1 MKATTWADV
10 SIIGAGISGL
20 VAAAMLSKEGYK
32 VAVLERDI
40 HPGGCAAN
48 FNHNGFNFAVGA
60 TVAMGLEPG
69 GLVRSIYEK
78 LDLEARYVNV
88 NPAIRVHLKDRIAR
102 VQTSKEAW
110 FNELKAVFPGQDRAK
125 EKFWQ
130 ETSEIAK
137 TMYAVSKKFP
147 VMPFRHLDDLLDTA
161 KAAHP
166 NLIKLLPRLRQTVA
180 SRLEHYGIDDEV
192 HNSFVDGQLLD
203 AMQTDASACVATSG
217 AFALDIYRYGCQY
230 KIGGLASIAEDLAAY
245 VVAQGGSV
253 NYAHK
258 VKAIHAQGNIKTVET
273 NQGEFDSHVVISSA
287 PLSNTAQ
294 LLTETE
300 SKLVDRAEAQAE
312 MWGAFTMYLGI
323 DERILPDDAQPYE
336 QVTNLN
342 VHDDTGNL
350 LISTSPSWDQSR
362 APQGKRAITVSTHV
376 NAKKWMQLASERGAY
391 AEAKRVMEEQL
402 LEQIERVFPKIKQG
416 IEVQLSGSPRTFKR
430 FTLRDGGTV
439 GGFPQ
444 TLAAANFKA
453 PSHRTDVAGLFLAG
467 DTIFPGQGVLG
478 TSVSGYNA
486 ARTAVRYLRKQN
498 KTTQTQSISQ
508 PDAEHQENYTKE
520 LAA

>member
-10 SIIGAGISGL
+10 SVIGAGISGL
-20 VAAAMLSKEGYK
+20 VAAAMLTKAGYK

-48 FNHNGFNFAVGA
+48 FSHNGFNFAVGA

-78 LDLEARYVNV
+78 LALEARYVDI
-88 NPAIRVHLKDRIAR
+88 NPAIRVHLTDRVAR

-110 FNELKAVFPGQDRAK
+110 FKELKEVFPGQDKAK

-130 ETSEIAK
+130 ETSDIAS
-137 TMYAVSKKFP
+137 TMYSVSKKFP
-147 VMPFRHLDDLLDTA
+147 VMPFRHVHDVLDSA

-166 NLIKLLPRLRQTVA
+166 KLIRLLPRLRQSVSA
-180 SRLEHYGIDDEV
+180 RLEHYGIDDEA

-203 AMQTDASACVATSG
+203 AMQTEASACVATSG

-230 KIGGLASIAEDLAAY
+230 KIGGLATIAEDLSAY
-245 VVAQGGSV
+245 VIAHGGSV

-258 VKAIHAQGNIKTVET
+258 VKAIHAQDSIKTVVT

-287 PLSNTAQ
+287 PLINTAQ
-294 LLTETE
+294 LLSQTETN
-300 SKLVDRAEAQAE
+300 LANRAEAQAE
-312 MWGAFTMYLGI
+312 MWGAFTLYLGI
-323 DERILPDDAQPYE
+323 DERVLPEDAQTYE

-342 VHDDTGNL
+342 VHDDAGNL

-362 APQGKRAITVSTHV
+362 APKGKRAITVSTHV
-376 NAKKWMQLASERGAY
+376 NAKKWMELAQEREAY
-391 AEAKRVMEEQL
+391 AEAKQVMEEQL
-402 LEQIERVFPKIKQG
+402 LKQIERVFPKIRQG

-430 FTLRDGGTV
+430 FTLREGGTV

-444 TLAAANFKA
+444 TLAAANFNA

-486 ARTAVRYLRKQN
+486 ARSAARFLRKQT
-498 KTTQTQSISQ
+498 KRSQ
-508 PDAEHQENYTKE
+508 PPSVSQSDAEHQENFTKE